1 MFTVLLVQIGLI
13 KHISFIRDGIRS
25 NDSLFPVH
33 PVYLGSWGW
42 VGLQSHCSD
51 CKIGTTSHK
60 FSQGQRRLHVYPSC
74 QPVSQTNL
82 QIREDMA
89 CVHSSS
95 LVFIILPDGLGAAPS
110 PWALLRIYT
119 IYFCLQGDYFRVRR
133 VSAFSLSTGKLNVN
147 YLHF

>member
-13 KHISFIRDGIRS
+13 KHISFIPDGIRS

-42 VGLQSHCSD
+42 VGLQSHRSD

-60 FSQGQRRLHVYPSC
+60 FSKDRGCYMFILHV
-74 QPVSQTNL
+74 NL
-82 QIREDMA
+82 YHRQIYKSARTWHVYTA
-89 CVHSSS
+89 AALC
-95 LVFIILPDGLGAAPS
+95 DGLGAAPS
-110 PWALLRIYT
+110 PWALLRIYI
-119 IYFCLQGDYFRVRR
+119 IYFCLQGDHFRVRR
-133 VSAFSLSTGKLNVN
+133 VSAFSLSAGKLNVN